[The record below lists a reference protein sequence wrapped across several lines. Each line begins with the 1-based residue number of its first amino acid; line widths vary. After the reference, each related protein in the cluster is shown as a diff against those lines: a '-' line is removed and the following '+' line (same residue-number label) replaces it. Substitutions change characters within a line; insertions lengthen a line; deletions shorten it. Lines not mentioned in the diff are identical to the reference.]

1 MIDTLQIADS
11 IKTAI
16 DTAATAIN
24 SPDNFDEL
32 TFSLD
37 NIVKGNGIL
46 ITVIGYVVV
55 FTALLVLYLAIAQVS
70 KILISRTRKKLEA
83 SGLAGQMQKENL
95 DISGEVNAAIS
106 MALHLYFEEA
116 HDFENTIL
124 TKKKVQRPYSPWSS
138 KIYGIRQLQRK

>member
-16 DTAATAIN
+16 DTAVTVIN

-37 NIVKGNGIL
+37 NIIKGDGLL
-46 ITVIGYVVV
+46 ITVVGYVVV

-70 KILISRTRKKLEA
+70 KILISQTRKKLEA
-83 SGLAGQMQKENL
+83 SGLAGQLQKENL

-106 MALHLYFEEA
+106 MALHLYFEET

-124 TKKKVQRPYSPWSS
+124 TIKKVHRPYSPWSS